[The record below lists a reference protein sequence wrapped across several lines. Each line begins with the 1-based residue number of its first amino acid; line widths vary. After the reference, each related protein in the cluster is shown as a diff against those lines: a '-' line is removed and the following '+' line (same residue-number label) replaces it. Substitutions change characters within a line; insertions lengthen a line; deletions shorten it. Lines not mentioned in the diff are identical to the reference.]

1 MTCSLLTRA
10 TTASSRACFHS
21 HPFQSQSNGFAT
33 FRVKRAGISIPRV
46 RSQKYE
52 STATASAV
60 APSVALQ
67 ENIASAPAPTGVP
80 AGNLSLEQ
88 PSWESIKQMISY
100 PTLRAIIE
108 KPYQFKTMTPV
119 QAEVAKLL
127 PGLALPPDSTSND
140 VPTHPRD
147 LLVKAKTGTGK
158 TFAFLIPAIEARV
171 NAIHAWGK
179 QAVLDAGLVSDKH
192 LEGQA
197 RRQFTREH
205 VGTLIISPT
214 RELATQIANTAI
226 KLTHHHKDF
235 EVRLFYG
242 GSSKRIQMRDFMKG
256 RRDIVV
262 ATPGRLRDLLQSEP
276 EVAKGVSKCKMV
288 IFDEADMLLDM
299 GFRDDIDA
307 IMSYLPPKS
316 ERQTFL
322 FSATLSRTVRQ
333 VAQTVLAQDHKF
345 IDVVPESESPVHA
358 HVPQYHTVLPTPS
371 HQIPHLLR
379 LLAHDQLTNP
389 GKSKV
394 LLFLP
399 TTRMTQLFATLTR
412 ELSKTVLPAGAHTR
426 VYEIHSKRTQDSRI
440 AASDAFRADNS
451 GASILV
457 SSDVSARGVDY
468 PGVTRVIQLGIPAA
482 TEQYIHRVGRTGRQG
497 STVGRGD
504 LVLLPWEIGFLSW
517 QLNEVP
523 LKPVTSDELARQ
535 VQDLAVHYDADPQAV
550 FKGVPIKLHDAR
562 GRPTRGGPRMYDAP
576 LSPRLSSEEMNNSI
590 AALLKH
596 IDEEAVKE
604 TFASLLGYYIP
615 KSPELRVQKGNILA
629 GCRSWATEACGLP
642 TPPYVS
648 DGFLQKMGLN
658 DGRTKH
664 FGKSYRDPRSSGR
677 PVNSWEARGKQN
689 NRSFENPRG
698 NFRRDEQSDNND
710 PSGNIDEYRGARYGR
725 ERPEPRREWGRD
737 NDRSGS
743 VDEYRG
749 ARYGREKPK
758 SQREWVHPSDPS
770 GNTEEYRGER
780 YGREARPQREWSRDA
795 PRRENSSRGFGNR

>member
-1 MTCSLLTRA
+1 MTCSLLARA
-10 TTASSRACFHS
+10 TTALSSSCFHLK
-21 HPFQSQSNGFAT
+21 PFQSQSHGFVT
-33 FRVKRAGISIPRV
+33 LSRTRAGIFITRV
-46 RSQKYE
+46 CSRKYE
-52 STATASAV
+52 STVTATAT
-60 APSVALQ
+60 PSIALQ
-67 ENIASAPAPTGVP
+67 ENITNAPAPTGVP
-80 AGNLSLEQ
+80 AGNLAFE
-88 PSWESIKQMISY
+88 PSTWQSIKQNLSY
-100 PTLRAIIE
+100 PTFRAITE
-108 KPYQFKTMTPV
+108 KPYQFNTMTPV
-119 QAEVAKLL
+119 QAEVVNLL
-127 PGLALPPDSTSND
+127 PELALPPDSTSND
-140 VPTHPRD
+140 VLTRPRD

-171 NAIHAWGK
+171 NAIHARGK
-179 QAVLDAGLVSDKH
+179 QAVRDAGLVSDKH
-192 LEGQA
+192 LEAQA

-226 KLTHHHKDF
+226 RLTHHHKDF
-235 EVRLFYG
+235 EVRLFFG
-242 GSSKRIQMRDFMKG
+242 GSSKRQQMRDFMKG

-276 EVAKGVSKCKMV
+276 DVAKGFSQCKMV

-322 FSATLSRTVRQ
+322 FSATVSRTVRQ
-333 VAQTVLAQDHKF
+333 VAQAVLAPDHKF
-345 IDVVPESESPVHA
+345 IDVVPENESPVHA
-358 HVPQYHTVLPTPS
+358 HVPQYHTVLPNPS
-371 HQIPHLLR
+371 QQIPHLLR
-379 LLAHDQLTNP
+379 LIAHDQLTNP

-412 ELSKTVLPAGAHTR
+412 ELSKTILPSGEHTK
-426 VYEIHSKRTQDSRI
+426 VYEIHSKRAQDSRI

-504 LVLLPWEIGFLSW
+504 LVLLPFEIGFLSW

-523 LKPVTSDELARQ
+523 LKPITSDELARQ
-535 VQDLAVHYDADPQAV
+535 VQDLAARYDADPQAA
-550 FKGVPIKLHDAR
+550 FKDVPIKLHDAK
-562 GRPTRGGPRMYDAP
+562 GRPKRGGPRMYNVP
-576 LSPRLSSEEMNNSI
+576 LSPRLATEGMNNNI
-590 AALLKH
+590 TELLKD

-629 GCRSWATEACGLP
+629 GCRTWATEACGLP

-648 DGFLQKMGLN
+648 EGFLQKMGLN

-664 FGKSYRDPRSSGR
+664 FGKSYRDPRSSAR
-677 PVNSWEARGKQN
+677 PGNSWEARGRQN
-689 NRSFENPRG
+689 NRSFQSPRG
-698 NFRRDEQSDNND
+698 NFRREERLDNND

-725 ERPEPRREWGRD
+725 EKPMPRSEWARD
-737 NDRSGS
+737 DNVG
-743 VDEYRG
+743 EYRG
-749 ARYGREKPK
+749 ARYGKEKSQP
-758 SQREWVHPSDPS
+758 QREWVHPSDPS
-770 GNTEEYRGER
+770 GNTEDSRGSR
-780 YGREARPQREWSRDA
+780 YGRETRPQREWSRDA
-795 PRRENSSRGFGNR
+795 PRRESSSRGFGNR

>member
-1 MTCSLLTRA
+1 MTCSLLARA
-10 TTASSRACFHS
+10 TTASSRACRRS
-21 HPFQSQSNGFAT
+21 QPFQSQSHGFAT
-33 FRVKRAGISIPRV
+33 CRGKHAGILIPRV
-46 RSQKYE
+46 CSRKYE
-52 STATASAV
+52 STATASAAV
-60 APSVALQ
+60 PSSAALQ
-67 ENIASAPAPTGVP
+67 ENIANAPAPTGIP

-88 PSWESIKQMISY
+88 PSWESMKGTISS

-108 KPYQFKTMTPV
+108 NPYRFKTMTPV
-119 QAEVAKLL
+119 QAAVVKLL
-127 PGLALPPDSTSND
+127 PELALPPESTSND
-140 VPTHPRD
+140 VPTRPRD

-179 QAVLDAGLVSDKH
+179 QAVRDAGLVSDKH
-192 LEGQA
+192 LEAQS

-214 RELATQIANTAI
+214 RELATQIANTAV
-226 KLTHHHKDF
+226 KLTTHHSDF

-242 GSSKRIQMRDFMKG
+242 GASKRMQMRDFMKG
-256 RRDIVV
+256 RRDVVV

-276 EVAKGVSKCKMV
+276 DVAKGISKCKMV

-358 HVPQYHTVLPTPS
+358 HVPQYHTVLLTPS
-371 HQIPHLLR
+371 QQIPHFLR

-399 TTRMTQLFATLTR
+399 TTRMTQLFATLAR
-412 ELSKTVLPAGAHTR
+412 ELSKTVLPAGAYTK

-457 SSDVSARGVDY
+457 TSDVSARGVDY
-468 PGVTRVIQLGIPAA
+468 PGVTRVIQLGVPAT

-504 LVLLPWEIGFLSW
+504 LVLLPWEIGFLSC

-535 VQDLAVHYDADPQAV
+535 VQDLAAHYDADPQAV
-550 FKGVPIKLHDAR
+550 FKGVPIKPHDAR
-562 GRPTRGGPRMYDAP
+562 GRPVRGAPRMYDAP

-590 AALLKH
+590 TALLQH
-596 IDEEAVKE
+596 IDEEAIKE

-615 KSPELRVQKGNILA
+615 KSPELRVQKGDILA
-629 GCRSWATEACGLP
+629 GCKSWATDACGLP

-664 FGKSYRDPRSSGR
+664 FGKSYRDPRSSAR
-677 PVNSWEARGKQN
+677 PANSWEIRGRQN

-698 NFRRDEQSDNND
+698 NFRRDKQLDDNG
-710 PSGNIDEYRGARYGR
+710 PSGN
-725 ERPEPRREWGRD
+725 
-737 NDRSGS
+737 

-749 ARYGREKPK
+749 ARYGREKPRL
-758 SQREWVHPSDPS
+758 QREWVHPSDPS
-770 GNTEEYRGER
+770 GNTEEYRGSR
-780 YGREARPQREWSRDA
+780 YGRETRPQREWSHDA
-795 PRRENSSRGFGNR
+795 PRREYRSRGFGNQ